1 LPSWKN
7 KNFFR
12 IFFATDVHASERTFS
27 KFLNAASFY
36 KADALILGGDVTGK
50 LVVPIF
56 EECGN
61 GATTKYETEL
71 LGQKLTLESKE
82 ALDNIIGRIGLL
94 GFYHYT
100 TKKSDWEEIDSD
112 IDRYHSLYQKLALE
126 RLNEWISEAEK
137 KLSKENVRM
146 YVTGGNDDPPAI
158 INAFQNH
165 ELITNSEGRVT
176 MLGEVFPMISMGY
189 SNHTPWKTPRECTEE
204 ELAQKIREQASNLS
218 DFKKAIFNFH
228 VPPLNSGIDL
238 APMVDSS
245 VDPPKYITKNG
256 MPVMTNVGS
265 KAVREA
271 IERYSPM
278 LGLHGHIHESRG
290 SIKIGKTFCVN
301 PGSEYSEGILKG
313 VMLNLDEKGV
323 KSHQFTSG

>member
-1 LPSWKN
+1 LKSWKN
-7 KNFFR
+7 KDFFR

-36 KADALILGGDVTGK
+36 KADTLILGGDVTGK

-56 EECGN
+56 EKEN
-61 GATTKYETEL
+61 GTFEVVL
-71 LGQKLTLESKE
+71 LGQHLNLNNKE
-82 ALDNIIGRIGLL
+82 ALDEIKSRIGLL
-94 GFYHYT
+94 GFYHYMT
-100 TKKSDWEEIDSD
+100 NKSEWVEIDSSLE
-112 IDRYHSLYQKLALE
+112 RYHALYEKLALE
-126 RLNEWISEAEK
+126 RLEKWISTAEQR
-137 KLSKENVRM
+137 LSKENVRM
-146 YVTGGNDDPPAI
+146 YVTGGNDDPPTI
-158 INAFQNH
+158 IDALRNH
-165 ELITNSEGRVT
+165 EWIINSEGRVT
-176 MLGEVFPMISMGY
+176 MLGEMFPMISMGY
-189 SNHTPWKTPRECTEE
+189 SNHTPWKTPRECSEE
-204 ELAQKIREQASNLS
+204 ELAERIREQASSLS
-218 DFKKAIFNFH
+218 DFKNAIFNFH

-256 MPVMTNVGS
+256 MPVMINVGS

-278 LGLHGHIHESRG
+278 LGIHGHIHESRG

-301 PGSEYSEGILKG
+301 PGSEYSEGVLKG
-313 VMLNLDEKGV
+313 VVLNLEERGV